1 VLRLATIIV
10 SVSIVA
16 LFAAA
21 PVRADAIDGH
31 WCFEVK
37 RLHISGENIVT
48 PGGRAMKGEYDR
60 HSFAYV
66 APPDEV
72 HAGQKMALD
81 LIDDDHMTFSYSNT
95 AQPQTWR
102 RCGPPTS

>member
-1 VLRLATIIV
+1 MLRLATIFV

-16 LFAAA
+16 LAAA
-21 PVRADAIDGH
+21 TPARADAIDGH

-37 RLHISGENIVT
+37 RLHINGESIVT

-66 APPDEV
+66 SPAGEDF
-72 HAGQKMALD
+72 AGQKIALD
-81 LIDDDHMTFSYSNT
+81 LVDDDHMSFSFSNT